1 MPAFA
6 DLKLICSCAPA
17 SELTFVADSV
27 VTPVEKPVPL
37 TVTVVDPVK
46 PVPLT
51 TTVLVVV
58 LLAVHVPKSIVEPL
72 AGEEN
77 TADEVDDDE
86 PLDDDD
92 DDAAVA
98 LRLTL
103 IVVLPLVSVNVP
115 VYEPAVADL
124 KFT

>member
-1 MPAFA
+1 MPALA

-92 DDAAVA
+92 VAVA

-103 IVVLPLVSVNVP
+103 IMVLPLVSVNVP

>member
-92 DDAAVA
+92 AAVA
-98 LRLTL
+98 FRLTL

>member
-1 MPAFA
+1 MPALA

-27 VTPVEKPVPL
+27 VAPAVKPVPL
-37 TVTVVDPVK
+37 TVTVVDSVK

-72 AGEEN
+72 VGEEN

-92 DDAAVA
+92 DAAVA
-98 LRLTL
+98 FRLTL

>member
-1 MPAFA
+1 MPALA

-92 DDAAVA
+92 AAVA

-103 IVVLPLVSVNVP
+103 IMVLPLVSVNVP

>member
-6 DLKLICSCAPA
+6 DLKLNCSCAPA

-92 DDAAVA
+92 AAVA
-98 LRLTL
+98 FRLTL

>member
-1 MPAFA
+1 MPALA

-27 VTPVEKPVPL
+27 VAPAVKPVPL
-37 TVTVVDPVK
+37 TVTVVDSVK

-72 AGEEN
+72 AGDEN

-92 DDAAVA
+92 AAVA

-103 IVVLPLVSVNVP
+103 IMVLPLVSVNVP

>member
-1 MPAFA
+1 M
-6 DLKLICSCAPA
+6 KLICSCAPA

-27 VTPVEKPVPL
+27 VAPAVKPVPL
-37 TVTVVDPVK
+37 TVTVVDSVK

-77 TADEVDDDE
+77 TADEVDDD
-86 PLDDDD
+86 

>member
-1 MPAFA
+1 MPALA

-92 DDAAVA
+92 AAVA

>member
-1 MPAFA
+1 MPALA

-92 DDAAVA
+92 DAAVA

-103 IVVLPLVSVNVP
+103 IVVLPLVSVKVP

>member
-1 MPAFA
+1 MPALA

-58 LLAVHVPKSIVEPL
+58 LLAEHVPKSIVEPL

-86 PLDDDD
+86 PLDD

>member
-1 MPAFA
+1 MPALA

-27 VTPVEKPVPL
+27 VAPAENPVPL
-37 TVTVVDPVK
+37 TVTVVDSVK

-92 DDAAVA
+92 DAAVA

>member
-92 DDAAVA
+92 AAVA

-103 IVVLPLVSVNVP
+103 IMVLPLVSVNVP

>member
-1 MPAFA
+1 M
-6 DLKLICSCAPA
+6 
-17 SELTFVADSV
+17 
-27 VTPVEKPVPL
+27 PL

-92 DDAAVA
+92 AAVA

>member
-77 TADEVDDDE
+77 TADEVDDD
-86 PLDDDD
+86 
-92 DDAAVA
+92 DAAVA
-98 LRLTL
+98 FRLTL

>member
-86 PLDDDD
+86 SLDD

-98 LRLTL
+98 FRLTL

>member
-1 MPAFA
+1 M
-6 DLKLICSCAPA
+6 KLICSCAPA

-27 VTPVEKPVPL
+27 VAPAVKPVPL
-37 TVTVVDPVK
+37 TVTVVDSVK

-92 DDAAVA
+92 DAAVA

>member
-92 DDAAVA
+92 AAVA

-103 IVVLPLVSVNVP
+103 SMVLPLVSVNVP

>member
-1 MPAFA
+1 M
-6 DLKLICSCAPA
+6 KLICSCAPA

-27 VTPVEKPVPL
+27 VTPVE
-37 TVTVVDPVK
+37 K

-92 DDAAVA
+92 DAAVA

>member
-1 MPAFA
+1 MPALA

-37 TVTVVDPVK
+37 TVTVVDSVK

-92 DDAAVA
+92 DAAVA

-103 IVVLPLVSVNVP
+103 IVVLPLVSVSVP